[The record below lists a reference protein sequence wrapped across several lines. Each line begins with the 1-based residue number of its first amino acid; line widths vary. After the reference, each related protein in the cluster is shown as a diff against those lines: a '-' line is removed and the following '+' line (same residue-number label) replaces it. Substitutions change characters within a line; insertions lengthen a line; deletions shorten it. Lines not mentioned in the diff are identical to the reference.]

1 MKNIQMKEID
11 KLYQQL
17 LGPSDELVSEM
28 ATLDGDILILGVGG
42 KMGPDLARLAKQAI
56 DKAGIQKKVIGVSR
70 FSEPGLQDQ
79 LEQQGIKTYNADL
92 LQDDQLQALPDV
104 KNVIYMA
111 GTKFG
116 TSGKE
121 SFTWAMNSYL
131 PGRVAEKYKNSRI
144 VIFSTG
150 NVYHL
155 TPVLSGGATEDYP
168 AQPVGEYAQSCL
180 GRERIFQYFSSLYNT
195 PILIFR
201 LNYANDVSYGVLLEI
216 ARSVKDD
223 KPIDLSMGHVNV
235 IWQGDANERALRS
248 LTHCEAPARILNIAG
263 PEIVSVR
270 WVAEEFGR
278 MYGLTPQFFNEEQ
291 STALLSNAAESFRLF
306 GYPKVSLKTMMALLA
321 EWINQGGKILNKP
334 THFQERKGQF

>member
-1 MKNIQMKEID
+1 MKDID

-17 LGPSDELVSEM
+17 LIPSDELISEIAM
-28 ATLDGDILILGVGG
+28 LDGDILILGVGG
-42 KMGPDLARLAKQAI
+42 KMGPALAKLAKHSI
-56 DKAGIQKKVIGVSR
+56 HEAGIKKIVIGVSR

-79 LEQQGIKTYNADL
+79 LDQEGIRTYNADL
-92 LQDDQLQALPDV
+92 LQDDQLDALPDV

-144 VIFSTG
+144 VVFSTG
-150 NVYHL
+150 NIYHL
-155 TPVLSGGATEDYP
+155 TPLDSGGSTEN
-168 AQPVGEYAQSCL
+168 QPPNPFGEYAQSCL
-180 GRERIFQYFSSLYNT
+180 GRERIFEYFSSLYNT
-195 PILIFR
+195 PMLIFR
-201 LNYANDVSYGVLLEI
+201 LNYANDVSYGVLLDI
-216 ARSVKDD
+216 ALSVKEN
-223 KPIDLSMGHVNV
+223 KPIDLGMGYVNV

-248 LTHCEAPARILNIAG
+248 LIHCQAPPKILNIAG

-270 WVAEEFGR
+270 WLAEEFGR
-278 MYGLTPQFFNEEQ
+278 MFGLNPNFVNEEQ
-291 STALLSNAAESFRLF
+291 STALLSNATESCRLF
-306 GYPKVSLKTMMALLA
+306 GYPKVSLKTMMHVLV
-321 EWINQGGKILNKP
+321 EWINQGGKTLNKP

>member
-1 MKNIQMKEID
+1 MKDIN

-17 LGPSDELVSEM
+17 LIPSHELISEI

-42 KMGPDLARLAKQAI
+42 KMGPALARLAKHSI
-56 DKAGIQKKVIGVSR
+56 DEAGIKKIVIGVSR
-70 FSEPGLQDQ
+70 FSEPVLQDQ
-79 LEQQGIKTYNADL
+79 LEQEGIKTYNADL
-92 LQDDQLQALPDV
+92 LQDDQLDALPDV

-116 TSGKE
+116 TSGNE

-144 VIFSTG
+144 VVFSTG

-155 TPVLSGGATEDYP
+155 TPVVSGGSVEGQ
-168 AQPVGEYAQSCL
+168 QPNPFGEYAQSCL
-180 GRERIFQYFSSLYNT
+180 GRERIFEYFSSQYNT
-195 PILIFR
+195 PMLIFR
-201 LNYANDVSYGVLLEI
+201 LNYANDVSYGVLLDI
-216 ARSVKDD
+216 ALSVKQN
-223 KPIDLSMGHVNV
+223 KPIDLGMGHVNV

-248 LTHCEAPARILNIAG
+248 LIHCQAPPKILNIAG

-270 WVAEEFGR
+270 WLAEEFGR
-278 MYGLTPQFFNEEQ
+278 MFGLNPNFISEEQ
-291 STALLSNAAESFRLF
+291 STALLSNATESCRLF
-306 GYPKVSLKTMMALLA
+306 GYPKVSLKTMMHLLV